1 VGSHPESVTASRAGT
16 SLEQVGRLTQLG
28 LLDGDAERGYSDGDV
43 RRIQLALALERAGLP
58 LEGLSAMVRQG
69 LFPLD
74 FIDRAGEPVFAPLSE
89 TTFAELAA
97 RTGIPV
103 ETLLVLRD
111 ATGGAPAAPTDR
123 IREDE
128 LRVVPLLELQASLGF
143 RPTAM
148 ERALRVYGD
157 SLRRIAEAESEWW
170 RSEFQDTLLAQGMTF
185 GDVARRAGEVSPVL
199 SEAVDVAVLNIFH
212 AQQQQAWT
220 ANIAAGVGM
229 ALTAAGLRS
238 DSQRP
243 PAMCFLDLTGF
254 TSLTQA
260 RGDEAA
266 ASLVERLNTLVLRI
280 SVEHGG
286 RPVKWLG
293 DGVMLHY
300 PDPSDGVWASLAMVD
315 AIPGLGLPPAHVG
328 LHVGPVIR
336 QEGDYFGQTVNVAA
350 RISDFA
356 RPGEVLVSAA
366 LVHAVASDGLVFSAI
381 GPVELKGV
389 AGAIDLYAA
398 SRA

>member
-1 VGSHPESVTASRAGT
+1 
-16 SLEQVGRLTQLG
+16 
-28 LLDGDAERGYSDGDV
+28 
-43 RRIQLALALERAGLP
+43 
-58 LEGLSAMVRQG
+58 MVRQG
-69 LFPLD
+69 FFPLD

-89 TTFAELAA
+89 TTFEELAV

-111 ATGGAPAAPTDR
+111 ATGGAQAAPTDR
-123 IREDE
+123 MREDE

-143 RPTAM
+143 RPNAM

-170 RSEFQDTLLAQGMTF
+170 RSEFQDTMLAQGMTF
-185 GDVARRAGEVSPVL
+185 GDVARRAGEVSPML
-199 SEAVDVAVLNIFH
+199 SKAVDVAVLNIFH

-229 ALTAAGLRS
+229 ALTAAGLRP
-238 DSQRP
+238 DSQQA

-254 TSLTQA
+254 TALTQA
-260 RGDEAA
+260 QGDEAA
-266 ASLVERLNTLVLRI
+266 ASLVERLNTLVLRV

-300 PDPSDGVWASLAMVD
+300 PDPAAGVLASLAMVE

-328 LHVGPVIR
+328 LHVGAVIR
-336 QEGDYFGQTVNVAA
+336 QEGDYFGQTVNVAS
-350 RISDFA
+350 RIGDFA

-366 LVHAVASDGLVFSAI
+366 VVDAVATDGLAFSAI